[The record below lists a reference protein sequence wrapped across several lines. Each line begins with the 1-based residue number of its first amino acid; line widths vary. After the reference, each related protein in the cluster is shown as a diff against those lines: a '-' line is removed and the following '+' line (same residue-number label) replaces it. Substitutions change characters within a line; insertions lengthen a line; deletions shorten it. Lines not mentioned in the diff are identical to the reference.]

1 MSLPIRFTRLELAG
15 SLGDLGTLLP
25 LAIGMVLV
33 CGIDPAGL
41 FLSVGIFYIAT
52 GLYFGV
58 TTPVQP
64 MKAIGAYAI
73 AMSLSADQISAAI
86 LLMALTLAIVGLSG
100 AVDWIGRH
108 TPKAVIRGVQLST
121 GVLLM
126 AQGVRLM
133 VGTSHLQQLQHLA
146 EPYLRFQQIGPLP
159 VGPVIG
165 VCGALLTFILL
176 DNRRIPAALAV
187 IFAGTMLGLLFGT
200 HAGWSEFR
208 LGFTLPAFMPHG
220 LPSGGDLSFVILA
233 LVLPQLPLT
242 LGNAV
247 IADAD
252 LSRDYFGDDSRRVTH
267 RGLCLSMACGNL
279 LSFLVGG
286 MPLCHGAGGLAAHFR
301 FGART
306 AGSNLMI
313 GAFFI
318 VLVLLCGSHLLAIL
332 YLLPL
337 AVMGVL
343 LLFAGSQ
350 LSLTLL
356 DMQTRGDLFT
366 ATLVLGVTLASN
378 LAVGFLCGLAAAYG
392 LTSRLFK
399 V

>member
-1 MSLPIRFTRLELAG
+1 MGLPIRFTRLELAG
-15 SLGDLGTLLP
+15 ALGDIGTLLP
-25 LAIGMVLV
+25 LAMGMVLV
-33 CGIDPAGL
+33 NGLDPAGL

-52 GLYFGV
+52 GLFFGV

-64 MKAIGAYAI
+64 MKVIGAYAV
-73 AMSLSADQISAAI
+73 AMGLTGAQISASTLLIALI
-86 LLMALTLAIVGLSG
+86 LAVVGISG

-108 TPKAVIRGVQLST
+108 TPRAVVRGVQLST

-133 VGTSHLQQLQHLA
+133 LGTAPLQNLQQLA
-146 EPYLRFQQIGPLP
+146 EPYLRFQQLAFLP
-159 VGPVIG
+159 IGPVIG
-165 VCGALLTFILL
+165 VCGVLLTFLLL
-176 DNRRIPAALAV
+176 DNRKVPAALVVILGGTAV
-187 IFAGTMLGLLFGT
+187 GVVFGT
-200 HAGWSEFR
+200 HAGWSEMR
-208 LGFTLPAFMPHG
+208 LGFSLPELLPHG
-220 LPSGGDLSFVILA
+220 FPGGADLSFALLA
-233 LVLPQLPLT
+233 LVLPQLPMT

-252 LSRDYFGDDSRRVTH
+252 LSREYFGEASRRVTH
-267 RGLCLSMACGNL
+267 RNLCLSMACGNL
-279 LSFLVGG
+279 LSFLLGG
-286 MPLCHGAGGLAAHFR
+286 MPMCHGAGGLAAHFR

-313 GAFFI
+313 GFFF
-318 VLVLLCGSHLLAIL
+318 VLLVLLCGPHLLAIL

-356 DMQTRGDLFT
+356 DMENRRDLFT
-366 ATLVLGVTLASN
+366 ATLVLGITLASN
-378 LAVGFLCGLAAAYG
+378 LAVGFVCGLVAAYG
-392 LTSRLFK
+392 LKSGKFK

>member
-15 SLGDLGTLLP
+15 ALGDLGTLLP

-33 CGIDPAGL
+33 CGLDPAGL
-41 FLSVGIFYIAT
+41 FLAVGLFYVAT

-64 MKAIGAYAI
+64 MKVIGAYAV
-73 AMSLSADQISAAI
+73 ATGLSADQIGAAT
-86 LLMALTLAIVGLSG
+86 LLMAVTLAVVGFSG
-100 AVDWIGRH
+100 AVDWVGRH

-126 AQGVRLM
+126 AQGVHLM
-133 VGTSHLQQLQHLA
+133 LGTSRLQQLQQLA

-176 DNRRIPAALAV
+176 DNHRIPAALAV
-187 IFAGTMLGLLFGT
+187 IFAGMVLGLIFGT
-200 HAGWSEFR
+200 HTGWNEFR
-208 LGFTLPAFMPHG
+208 LGLTLPDFMPHG
-220 LPSGGDLSFVILA
+220 LPGGGDLSFVLLA
-233 LVLPQLPLT
+233 LVLPQLPMT

-252 LSRDYFGDDSRRVTH
+252 LSREYFGDHSRRVTH

-279 LSFLVGG
+279 LSFLLGG
-286 MPLCHGAGGLAAHFR
+286 MPICHGAGGLAAHFR

-313 GAFFI
+313 GAFF
-318 VLVLLCGSHLLAIL
+318 VLLVLLCGSQLLAIL

-337 AVMGVL
+337 AIMGVL

-356 DMQTRGDLFT
+356 DMQTRSELFT

-378 LAVGFLCGLAAAYG
+378 LAVGFVCGLAAAYG
-392 LTSRLFK
+392 LKSRLFK
-399 V
+399 I

>member
-1 MSLPIRFTRLELAG
+1 MGPPIRFTRLELAG
-15 SLGDLGTLLP
+15 ALGDLGTLLP
-25 LAIGMVLV
+25 LGIGMVLV
-33 CGIDPAGL
+33 CGLDPAGL

-52 GLYFGV
+52 GLYFGL

-64 MKAIGAYAI
+64 MKAIGAYAV
-73 AMSLSADQISAAI
+73 AMGLSADQIGAATFF
-86 LLMALTLAIVGLSG
+86 MALTLAVVGLSG
-100 AVDWIGRH
+100 AVDWLGRR

-133 VGTSHLQQLQHLA
+133 LGTSHLQQLQQLA

-159 VGPVIG
+159 VGPIIG
-165 VCGALLTFILL
+165 VCGALLTFLLL

-187 IFAGTMLGLLFGT
+187 ILSGTVLGLIFGT
-200 HAGWSEFR
+200 RAGWSEFH
-208 LGFTLPAFMPHG
+208 LGFTLPDFMPHG
-220 LPSGGDLSFVILA
+220 LPGGVDLSFVLLA

-252 LSRDYFGDDSRRVTH
+252 LSREYFGEASRRVTH

-279 LSFLVGG
+279 LSFLLGG

-313 GAFFI
+313 GGFFV
-318 VLVLLCGSHLLAIL
+318 VLTLLCGPHLLAIL

-337 AVMGVL
+337 SVMGVL

-356 DMQTRGDLFT
+356 DMKTRSDLFA
-366 ATLVLGVTLASN
+366 ATLVLGITLASN
-378 LAVGFLCGLAAAYG
+378 LAVGFVCGLAAAYG
-392 LTSRLFK
+392 LKSKLFK
-399 V
+399 I

>member
-15 SLGDLGTLLP
+15 ALGDLGTLLP

-41 FLSVGIFYIAT
+41 FLSVGLFYVAT

-64 MKAIGAYAI
+64 MKVIGAYAV
-73 AMSLSADQISAAI
+73 ATGLSADQIGAAA
-86 LLMALTLAIVGLSG
+86 LLMAVTLAVVGFSG
-100 AVDWIGRH
+100 AVDWVGRH

-126 AQGVRLM
+126 AQGVHLM
-133 VGTSHLQQLQHLA
+133 LGTSRLQQLQQLA

-159 VGPVIG
+159 VGLLIG

-187 IFAGTMLGLLFGT
+187 IFAGTALGLIFGT
-200 HAGWSEFR
+200 HTGWNEFR
-208 LGFTLPAFMPHG
+208 LGFSLPDFMPHR
-220 LPSGGDLSFVILA
+220 LPGGGDLSFVLLA
-233 LVLPQLPLT
+233 LVLPQLPMT

-252 LSRDYFGDDSRRVTH
+252 LSREYFGEDSRRVTH

-279 LSFLVGG
+279 LSFMLGG

-313 GAFFI
+313 GAFF
-318 VLVLLCGSHLLAIL
+318 VLLVLLCGPHLLAIL

-337 AVMGVL
+337 SVMGVL

-356 DMQTRGDLFT
+356 DMKTRSDLFT
-366 ATLVLGVTLASN
+366 AILVLGVTLASN
-378 LAVGFLCGLAAAYG
+378 LAVGFVCGLAAAYG
-392 LTSRLFK
+392 LKSKLFK
-399 V
+399 I

>member
-1 MSLPIRFTRLELAG
+1 MGLPIRFTRLELAG
-15 SLGDLGTLLP
+15 ALGDLGTLLP
-25 LAIGMVLV
+25 LAMGMVMVNGL
-33 CGIDPAGL
+33 DPAGL
-41 FLSVGIFYIAT
+41 FLAVGIFYLAT
-52 GLYFGV
+52 GLFFGV

-64 MKAIGAYAI
+64 MKVIGAYAV
-73 AMSLSADQISAAI
+73 AMSLTIDQISAAT
-86 LLMALTLAIVGLSG
+86 LLMALILAVVGLSG

-133 VGTSHLQQLQHLA
+133 LGTTHLQNFQQLA
-146 EPYLRFQQIGPLP
+146 EPYLRFQQVGFLP

-165 VCGALLTFILL
+165 VCGVLLTFFLL
-176 DNRRIPAALAV
+176 DNRKVPAALAV
-187 IFAGTMLGLLFGT
+187 ILSGTAVGVVFGT
-200 HAGWSEFR
+200 HGGWSELR
-208 LGFTLPAFMPHG
+208 LGFSLPAFMPHG
-220 LPSGGDLSFVILA
+220 FPNSADLSFALLA
-233 LVLPQLPLT
+233 LVLPQLPMT

-252 LSRDYFGDDSRRVTH
+252 LSREYFGAASHRVTH
-267 RGLCLSMACGNL
+267 RNLCLSMACGNL
-279 LSFLVGG
+279 LSFLLGG
-286 MPLCHGAGGLAAHFR
+286 MPMCHGAGGLAAHFR

-306 AGSNLMI
+306 TGSNLMI
-313 GAFFI
+313 GFFF
-318 VLVLLCGSHLLAIL
+318 VLLVLLCGPHLLAIL

-356 DMQTRGDLFT
+356 DMDNRRDLFT
-366 ATLVLGVTLASN
+366 ATLVLGITLATN
-378 LAVGFLCGLAAAYG
+378 LAVGFVCGLIAAYG
-392 LTSRLFK
+392 LKTGRFK

>member
-1 MSLPIRFTRLELAG
+1 MGLPIRFTRLELAG
-15 SLGDLGTLLP
+15 ALGDLGTLLP

-33 CGIDPAGL
+33 CGLDPAGL
-41 FLSVGIFYIAT
+41 FLAVGLFYTAT

-64 MKAIGAYAI
+64 MKVIGAYAV
-73 AMSLSADQISAAI
+73 AMGLTADQIGAGT
-86 LLMALTLAIVGLSG
+86 LLMAITLAVVGLSG

-108 TPKAVIRGVQLST
+108 TPRPVIRGVQLST

-133 VGTSHLQQLQHLA
+133 MGSTHLQQLQQLA
-146 EPYLRFQQIGPLP
+146 EPYLRLQQFGPVPIGPVLG
-159 VGPVIG
+159 VG
-165 VCGALLTFILL
+165 GAFLTFLLL

-187 IFAGTMLGLLFGT
+187 ILSGTAAGLLLGT
-200 HAGWSEFR
+200 RAGWAEFR
-208 LGFTLPAFMPHG
+208 LGFSLPPFLPHG
-220 LPSGGDLSFVILA
+220 LPGSADVSFALLA
-233 LVLPQLPLT
+233 LVLPQLPMT

-252 LSRDYFGDDSRRVTH
+252 LSREYFGADSRRVTH
-267 RGLCLSMACGNL
+267 RGLCLSMAGGNL
-279 LSFLVGG
+279 LSFLLGG

-306 AGSNLMI
+306 AGSNLLI
-313 GAFFI
+313 GGFFI
-318 VLVLLCGSHLLAIL
+318 LLVLLCGPHLLAIL

-337 AVMGVL
+337 SVMGVL

-350 LSLTLL
+350 LCLTLL
-356 DMQTRGDLFT
+356 DVTNRKALFT
-366 ATLVLGVTLASN
+366 ACLVLGITLATN
-378 LAVGFLCGLAAAYG
+378 LAVGFICGIAADYG
-392 LTSRLFK
+392 LKSGRFN

>member
-1 MSLPIRFTRLELAG
+1 MGLPIRFTRLELAG
-15 SLGDLGTLLP
+15 ALGDLGTLLP
-25 LAIGMVLV
+25 LAMGMVLV
-33 CGIDPAGL
+33 NGLNPAGL
-41 FLSVGIFYIAT
+41 FLTVGIFYIAT

-64 MKAIGAYAI
+64 MKVIGAYAV
-73 AMSLSADQISAAI
+73 AMGLSADQISAST
-86 LLMALTLAIVGLSG
+86 LLMALILAIVGLSG

-133 VGTSHLQQLQHLA
+133 LGTTHLQQIQQLA
-146 EPYLRFQQIGPLP
+146 EPYLRLQQ
-159 VGPVIG
+159 VGPVPIGPVLG
-165 VCGALLTFILL
+165 VCGVLLTFLLL
-176 DNRRIPAALAV
+176 DNRKVPAALAV
-187 IFAGTMLGLLFGT
+187 IFGGTAMGILFGT
-200 HAGWSEFR
+200 HVGWSELR
-208 LGFTLPAFMPHG
+208 LGFSLPSFLPHG
-220 LPSGGDLSFVILA
+220 LPGGADLSFALLA
-233 LVLPQLPLT
+233 LVLPQLPMT

-252 LSRDYFGDDSRRVTH
+252 LSREYFGEASRRVTH
-267 RGLCLSMACGNL
+267 RNLCLSMACGNL
-279 LSFLVGG
+279 LSFLLGG
-286 MPLCHGAGGLAAHFR
+286 MPMCHGAGGLAAHFR

-313 GAFFI
+313 GFFF
-318 VLVLLCGSHLLAIL
+318 VALVLLCGPHLLAIL

-356 DMQTRGDLFT
+356 DMKTRKDLLT
-366 ATLVLGVTLASN
+366 ATLVLGITLAAN
-378 LAVGFLCGLAAAYG
+378 LAVGFVCGLVVAYG
-392 LTSRLFK
+392 LKTGRFK

>member
-1 MSLPIRFTRLELAG
+1 MGLPIRFTRLELAG
-15 SLGDLGTLLP
+15 ALGDLGTLLP
-25 LAIGMVLV
+25 LAMGMVLV
-33 CGIDPAGL
+33 NGLDPAGL
-41 FLSVGIFYIAT
+41 FLAVGIFYLAT
-52 GLYFGV
+52 GLFFGV

-64 MKAIGAYAI
+64 MKVIGAYAV
-73 AMSLSADQISAAI
+73 AMSLTIDQISAAT
-86 LLMALTLAIVGLSG
+86 LLMALILAVVGLSG

-126 AQGVRLM
+126 AQGMRLM
-133 VGTSHLQQLQHLA
+133 LGTTHLQKLQQLA
-146 EPYLRFQQIGPLP
+146 EPYLRFQQVGFLP
-159 VGPVIG
+159 IGPVIG
-165 VCGALLTFILL
+165 VCGVLLTFFLL
-176 DNRRIPAALAV
+176 DNRKIPAALAV
-187 IFAGTMLGLLFGT
+187 ILSGTAVGIVFGT
-200 HAGWSEFR
+200 HGGWSEMR
-208 LGFTLPAFMPHG
+208 LGFFMPAFMLHG
-220 LPSGGDLSFVILA
+220 FPGGADLSFALLA
-233 LVLPQLPLT
+233 LVLPQLPMT

-252 LSRDYFGDDSRRVTH
+252 LSREYFGEASRRVTH
-267 RGLCLSMACGNL
+267 RNLCLSMACGNL
-279 LSFLVGG
+279 LSFFFGG
-286 MPLCHGAGGLAAHFR
+286 MPMCHGAGGLAAHFR

-313 GAFFI
+313 GLFF
-318 VLVLLCGSHLLAIL
+318 VLLVLLCGPHLLAIL

-356 DMQTRGDLFT
+356 DMDNRRDLFT
-366 ATLVLGVTLASN
+366 ATLVLGITLATN
-378 LAVGFLCGLAAAYG
+378 LAVGFICGLVAAYG
-392 LTSRLFK
+392 LKTGRFK

>member
-1 MSLPIRFTRLELAG
+1 MGLPIRFTRLELAG
-15 SLGDLGTLLP
+15 ALGDLGTLLP

-33 CGIDPAGL
+33 CGLDPAGL
-41 FLSVGIFYIAT
+41 FFAVGLFYAAT

-64 MKAIGAYAI
+64 MKVIGAYAV
-73 AMSLSADQISAAI
+73 ATGLTADQIGAGT
-86 LLMALTLAIVGLSG
+86 LLMALTLGAVGLSR
-100 AVDWIGRH
+100 AVDWIGRC

-133 VGTSHLQQLQHLA
+133 LGTTHLQQLQQLA
-146 EPYLRFQQIGPLP
+146 EPYLRYQQLGPLP
-159 VGPVIG
+159 IGILIG
-165 VCGALLTFILL
+165 VGGALVTFLLL
-176 DNRRIPAALAV
+176 DNQRIPAALVV
-187 IFAGTMLGLLFGT
+187 ILSGTVLGLLFGT
-200 HAGWSEFR
+200 RAGWAELE
-208 LGFTLPAFMPHG
+208 LGLSLPAFLPHG
-220 LPSGGDLSFVILA
+220 WPGGADLSFALLV
-233 LVLPQLPLT
+233 LVLPQLPMT

-252 LSRDYFGDDSRRVTH
+252 LSRDYFGVASRRVTH

-279 LSFLVGG
+279 LSFLLGG
-286 MPLCHGAGGLAAHFR
+286 MPLCHGAGGLAAHYR

-306 AGSNLMI
+306 AGSNLLI
-313 GAFFI
+313 GGFFI
-318 VLVLLCGSHLLAIL
+318 LLVLLCGPHLLAIL

-337 AVMGVL
+337 SVMGVL

-356 DMQTRGDLFT
+356 DVETRKELYT
-366 ATLVLGVTLASN
+366 ATLVLGITLATN
-378 LAVGFLCGLAAAYG
+378 LAVGFLCGIAAAYG
-392 LTSRLFK
+392 LKSGRFK

>member
-15 SLGDLGTLLP
+15 ALGDLGTLLP

-52 GLYFGV
+52 GLYFRV

-64 MKAIGAYAI
+64 MKAIGAYAV
-73 AMSLSADQISAAI
+73 AMGLGADQISASI
-86 LLMALTLAIVGLSG
+86 LLMAVTLAIVGFSG

-126 AQGVRLM
+126 AQGVHLM
-133 VGTSHLQQLQHLA
+133 LGTSRLQQLQQLA

-159 VGPVIG
+159 VGIVLG
-165 VCGALLTFILL
+165 VCVALLTFLLL
-176 DNRRIPAALAV
+176 DNRRIPAALVV
-187 IFAGTMLGLLFGT
+187 IFGGIALGLIFGM
-200 HAGWSEFR
+200 HQGWSEFR
-208 LGFTLPAFMPHG
+208 LGLTLPAFMPFG
-220 LPSGGDLSFVILA
+220 LPGGEDLSFVLLA
-233 LVLPQLPLT
+233 LVAPQLPLT

-252 LSRDYFGDDSRRVTH
+252 LSREYFGEESRRVTH

-279 LSFLVGG
+279 LSFLLGG

-318 VLVLLCGSHLLAIL
+318 LLVLLCGPHLLAIL

-337 AVMGVL
+337 SIMGVL

-356 DMQTRGDLFT
+356 DMKARSDLFT

-378 LAVGFLCGLAAAYG
+378 LAAGFVCGLAAAYG
-392 LTSRLFK
+392 LKSKLFK
-399 V
+399 I